1 VGTDE
6 GEGKEMYQLDSY
18 TAEIMMGLRRKEI
31 YYEELENARTWQGRG
46 VQFAGLSCQGG
57 RALVQLG
64 RQLVALG
71 QWLEQRDPA
80 RSSA

>member
-1 VGTDE
+1 
-6 GEGKEMYQLDSY
+6 MYSLDSH

-31 YYEELENARTWQGRG
+31 YMEELQNAQVRQVRG
-46 VQFAGLSCQGG
+46 VRFAGLSCQGG

-64 RQLVALG
+64 RQIVALG

>member
-1 VGTDE
+1 
-6 GEGKEMYQLDSY
+6 MYQLDSY
-18 TAEIMMGLRRKEI
+18 TAEIMMALRRKEI
-31 YYEELENARTWQGRG
+31 YYEELQNARMQPGRG
-46 VQFAGLSCQGG
+46 VRFGGLSCQGG

-71 QWLEQRDPA
+71 QRLEQRDPA

>member
-1 VGTDE
+1 
-6 GEGKEMYQLDSY
+6 MYSLDSY
-18 TAEIMMGLRRKEI
+18 TAEIMVALRRKEI
-31 YYEELENARTWQGRG
+31 YYEQLQNARARQGRG
-46 VQFAGLSCQGG
+46 VRFGGLSCQGG

-71 QWLEQRDPA
+71 QRLEQRDPA

>member
-1 VGTDE
+1 
-6 GEGKEMYQLDSY
+6 MYQLDSH

-31 YYEELENARTWQGRG
+31 YYEELQNARVQAGRG
-46 VQFAGLSCQGG
+46 VRFAGLSCQGG
-57 RALVQLG
+57 RALVQVG

-80 RSSA
+80 QGRARFGIG

>member
-1 VGTDE
+1 
-6 GEGKEMYQLDSY
+6 MYQLDSY

-31 YYEELENARTWQGRG
+31 YYEELQNARVQPGRG
-46 VQFAGLSCQGG
+46 ARFAGLCCQGG